1 MPHYSDQLS
10 RQSEAL
16 PLPITPGGHVLLLWR
31 ARSPSPGRQRRH
43 ARNFPAGRKRVI
55 PTPEMI
61 PELRKL
67 NGEIR
72 KKIDPGGTNW
82 RRSLCDAR
90 PINVSYTNIQI
101 VIALR
106 PESAPCRLCLTHAT
120 PLKKAAHAPCKA
132 LRPTARHDPSM
143 IEEPSARRAPTGDID
158 YRLLIPFLAHV
169 TLIQTLSLIIRITTS
184 YRAIELGLPVLWLGI
199 IAAGFAIIPVFTA
212 LQVGRWIDRGND
224 ARATWLGSALVFTAC
239 IGFWA
244 WPRSAMHLL
253 GFSVLLGFGHM
264 FCMAGHQMLAVRSGG
279 ERSRETALGYY
290 MVAASIGQGLGPFVV
305 GWLGGAAAL
314 PPTGLLFAISLA
326 VAAASVVVAVLI
338 RPAVAKTAAHDPG
351 NFIPIGRLLALRGFA
366 AVMVSSVVTITA
378 LDLLVIYLPALGAER
393 QIESNH
399 IGLLLTVR
407 SVASLVSRVFYA
419 RLIFAVGR
427 APLTLASMLGSA
439 AGFLILA
446 LPLPLPIIYAI
457 LIYLGFAMG
466 IASTLTL
473 SGVMYLSPPEVCGTA
488 LTLRMTGNRVG
499 QIVFPALA
507 GFLAAATGV
516 GGILL
521 ALGIG
526 LAASGV
532 AVAMSQPTS

>member
-1 MPHYSDQLS
+1 M
-10 RQSEAL
+10 
-16 PLPITPGGHVLLLWR
+16 T
-31 ARSPSPGRQRRH
+31 
-43 ARNFPAGRKRVI
+43 
-55 PTPEMI
+55 
-61 PELRKL
+61 
-67 NGEIR
+67 
-72 KKIDPGGTNW
+72 
-82 RRSLCDAR
+82 
-90 PINVSYTNIQI
+90 
-101 VIALR
+101 
-106 PESAPCRLCLTHAT
+106 
-120 PLKKAAHAPCKA
+120 
-132 LRPTARHDPSM
+132 
-143 IEEPSARRAPTGDID
+143 EEPSARGAPKGDID
-158 YRLLIPFLAHV
+158 YRLLVPFLAHV
-169 TLIQTLSLIIRITTS
+169 TLMQTLILIIRITTS

-199 IAAGFAIIPVFTA
+199 IATGFAIIPVFTA

-224 ARATWLGSALVFTAC
+224 ARATWLGSAVVFTAC

-314 PPTGLLFAISLA
+314 PPTGLLFAMSLA
-326 VAAASVVVAVLI
+326 IAAAGVIVAILI
-338 RPAVAKTAAHDPG
+338 RPVVAKTPHHDPG
-351 NFIPIGRLLALRGFA
+351 DFIPIGRLLALRGFVP
-366 AVMVSSVVTITA
+366 VMVSSVVTITA

-393 QIESNH
+393 QIDANH

-407 SVASLVSRVFYA
+407 SLASLVSRVFYA

-427 APLTLASMLGSA
+427 MPLTLTSMLCSA
-439 AGFLILA
+439 AGFVVLA
-446 LPLPLPIIYAI
+446 LPLPLPVIYAV
-457 LIYLGFAMG
+457 LICLGFAMG

-499 QIVFPALA
+499 QIIFPALA

-516 GGILL
+516 AGILL

-526 LAASGV
+526 LAVSGI
-532 AVAMSQPTS
+532 AVAASRPRS

>member
-1 MPHYSDQLS
+1 
-10 RQSEAL
+10 
-16 PLPITPGGHVLLLWR
+16 
-31 ARSPSPGRQRRH
+31 
-43 ARNFPAGRKRVI
+43 
-55 PTPEMI
+55 
-61 PELRKL
+61 
-67 NGEIR
+67 
-72 KKIDPGGTNW
+72 
-82 RRSLCDAR
+82 
-90 PINVSYTNIQI
+90 
-101 VIALR
+101 
-106 PESAPCRLCLTHAT
+106 
-120 PLKKAAHAPCKA
+120 
-132 LRPTARHDPSM
+132 M
-143 IEEPSARRAPTGDID
+143 IEEPSTRGAPKGDLD

-169 TLIQTLSLIIRITTS
+169 TLVQTLILIIRITTS

-199 IAAGFAIIPVFTA
+199 IATGFAIIPVFTA

-244 WPRSAMHLL
+244 WPRSGIHLF

-279 ERSRETALGYY
+279 ARSRETALGYY

-326 VAAASVVVAVLI
+326 VAAASVMVAVLI
-338 RPAVAKTAAHDPG
+338 RPAVAKIAHHDPG
-351 NFIPIGRLLALRGFA
+351 DFIPIGRLLALRGFV

-393 QIESNH
+393 QIDSNH

-419 RLIFAVGR
+419 RLIFAIGR
-427 APLTLASMLGSA
+427 TPLTLMSMLGSA
-439 AGFLILA
+439 AGFLVLA
-446 LPLPLPIIYAI
+446 LPFPLPIIYAV
-457 LIYLGFAMG
+457 LIWLGFAMG

-526 LAASGV
+526 LAASGIAV
-532 AVAMSQPTS
+532 AVSQPTS